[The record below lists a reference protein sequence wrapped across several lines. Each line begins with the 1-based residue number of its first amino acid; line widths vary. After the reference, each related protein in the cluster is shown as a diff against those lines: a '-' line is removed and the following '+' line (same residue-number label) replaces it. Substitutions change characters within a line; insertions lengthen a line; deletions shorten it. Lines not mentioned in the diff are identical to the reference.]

1 MTRQIIF
8 LNQKTTVVDTRM
20 QRTILQ
26 DNVISID
33 VMLIRL
39 ESVITGLANAPPVTN
54 AFVNR
59 KH

>member
-1 MTRQIIF
+1 
-8 LNQKTTVVDTRM
+8 M